1 MKTIGYIR
9 VSTDKQDA
17 DSQRYRLLTYA
28 QAKQVSIREFVEVEI
43 SLRKNQKERRIE
55 ELKAMLERGDT
66 LLVTELSRLGRNML
80 ETLTIIHALTE
91 AGVKLVFVNQPELST
106 VGPQTNL
113 LLAIYS
119 YFAEA
124 EREFISIR
132 TKQGLVAAKALGV
145 TLGRP
150 KGRKNK
156 VRRLDPYREQIAKY
170 LKMGLN
176 LAAILIVINVQLEQ
190 PITYPALRYYVEHE
204 EELSQWR
211 KPKKPRGVKL

>member
-17 DSQRYRLLTYA
+17 DAQRYRLLEYA
-28 QAKQVSIREFVEVEI
+28 QAKQIHISEFVEVEI
-43 SLRKNQKERRIE
+43 SSRKNQKERRIE
-55 ELKAMLERGDT
+55 EIKAKLARGDT

-91 AGVKLVFVNQPELST
+91 AGVKLIFVNQPELST
-106 VGPQTNL
+106 VGPHTNL

-124 EREFISIR
+124 EREFISVR
-132 TKQGLVAAKALGV
+132 TKQGLAAAKASG
-145 TLGRP
+145 TKLGRP
-150 KGRKNK
+150 RGRRNK
-156 VRRLDPYREQIAKY
+156 VRILDPYREQIARY

-176 LAAILIVINVQLEQ
+176 LAAILTVVNDQLPK
-190 PITYPALRYYVEHE
+190 PITYPALRYYVEHDTQ
-204 EELSQWR
+204 LQQLR
-211 KPKKPRGVKL
+211 KKIL

>member
-17 DSQRYRLLTYA
+17 DAQRYRLLEYA
-28 QAKQVSIREFVEVEI
+28 QAKQFHISEFVEVEI
-43 SLRKNQKERRIE
+43 SSRKNQKERRIE
-55 ELKAMLERGDT
+55 ELKAKLARGDT

-106 VGPQTNL
+106 VGPHTNL

-124 EREFISIR
+124 EREFISVR
-132 TKQGLVAAKALGV
+132 TKQGLAAARASGTK
-145 TLGRP
+145 LGRP
-150 KGRKNK
+150 RGRRNK
-156 VRRLDPYREQIAKY
+156 VRLLDPYREQIARY
-170 LKMGLN
+170 LRMGLN
-176 LAAILIVINVQLEQ
+176 LAAILVIVNDLLPK
-190 PITYPALRYYVEHE
+190 PITYPALRYYVEQDPQ
-204 EELSQWR
+204 LQQLRR
-211 KPKKPRGVKL
+211 KAI

>member
-17 DSQRYRLLTYA
+17 DSQRYRLLEYA
-28 QAKQVSIREFVEVEI
+28 QTQEFHINEFVEVEI
-43 SLRKNQKERRIE
+43 SSRKNQKERRIE
-55 ELKAMLERGDT
+55 ELKSKLALGDT

-91 AGVKLVFVNQPELST
+91 QGVKLVFVNQPELST
-106 VGPQTNL
+106 VGPHTNL

-124 EREFISIR
+124 EREFISVR
-132 TKQGLVAAKALGV
+132 TKQGLVAARASGA

-150 KGRKNK
+150 KGRKSK
-156 VRRLDPYREQIAKY
+156 VRILDPYREQIVKY

-176 LAAILIVINVQLEQ
+176 LAAILTIVNDQLEK
-190 PITYPALRYYVEHE
+190 PITYPALRYYVEQE
-204 EELSQWR
+204 AELRQLR
-211 KPKKPRGVKL
+211 KKNQ

>member
-17 DSQRYRLLTYA
+17 DSQRYRLLEYA
-28 QAKQVSIREFVEVEI
+28 QAQEFHINEFVEVEI
-43 SLRKNQKERRIE
+43 SSRKNQKEQRIE
-55 ELKAMLERGDT
+55 ELKSKLALGDT

-91 AGVKLVFVNQPELST
+91 SGVKLIFVNQPELST
-106 VGPQTNL
+106 VGPHTNL

-124 EREFISIR
+124 EREFISVR
-132 TKQGLVAAKALGV
+132 TKQGLVAARASGA

-150 KGRKNK
+150 KGRKSK
-156 VRRLDPYREQIAKY
+156 VRILDPYREQIIRY

-176 LAAILIVINVQLEQ
+176 LAAILTVVNDQLEK
-190 PITYPALRYYVEHE
+190 PITYPALRYYVEQDTQ
-204 EELSQWR
+204 LRQLR
-211 KPKKPRGVKL
+211 KKNQ